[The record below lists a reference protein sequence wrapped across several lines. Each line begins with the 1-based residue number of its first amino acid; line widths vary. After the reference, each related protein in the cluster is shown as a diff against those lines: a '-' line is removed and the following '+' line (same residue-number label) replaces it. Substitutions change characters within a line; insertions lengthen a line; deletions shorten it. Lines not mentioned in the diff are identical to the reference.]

1 MTRRPLY
8 IGRPLNDD
16 PGPEDFD
23 VLEEYSKAYGFFE
36 VAQELWRLA
45 GREDRAEAIQ
55 EVLRSAVR
63 YKSPRIDREH
73 LVALREA
80 LDGLEDALVGP
91 VIDEQHMLSMD
102 KVNEL
107 RNRPEVLELH
117 EVMDLDESRGD
128 LAREA
133 VMEALIHVDNLRGIA
148 DRALAEDAQI
158 LFD

>member
-1 MTRRPLY
+1 MTKRPLY

-23 VLEEYSKAYGFFE
+23 ILEEYSKAYGFFE

-45 GREDRAEAIQ
+45 GREDRAEAIDDIIT
-55 EVLRSAVR
+55 SAYR
-63 YKSPRIDREH
+63 YKAPRIDREH

-80 LDGLEDALVGP
+80 LEGLEDALVGP
-91 VIDEQHMLSMD
+91 LIDDQHLLSMD

-107 RNRPEVLELH
+107 RGQTKVL
-117 EVMDLDESRGD
+117 DLDESRGE
-128 LAREA
+128 LARYAVQEA
-133 VMEALIHVDNLRGIA
+133 VIYVDHLRRMAG
-148 DRALAEDAQI
+148 DALAADAEL